1 MTAVTIHESSDLSD
15 IKKAHLADSQNIE
28 KLRALLEFLSLSRQ
42 AIFLFLTTG
51 MMASA
56 STEAPSS
63 SLSAQETMQPTQG
76 INTSDNVQYYRE
88 FVYGLTCIFLP
99 LASLVYRS
107 TQSTGRTIGWKPY
120 LNKVFFETPV
130 FLYFLSGILSLTSAT
145 VFQASLSDDP
155 ANQTKAKT
163 AQIFFSISMLL
174 VQDAVFSFLKKL
186 FAKPE
191 AEATAKPGLP
201 YGAETDDS
209 VPRFKHREIQTD
221 LEKQPMLP
229 VLPSSLSGSQ
239 VIASTAPTPTHQYT
253 VHITGGAVYFAP
265 AGSSSNTQPAQSAAL
280 VPFKA

>member
-1 MTAVTIHESSDLSD
+1 MRAVTIRESSDDLSD
-15 IKKAHLADSQNIE
+15 IRKAHLADSQNIE

-51 MMASA
+51 MMTST

-63 SLSAQETMQPTQG
+63 SLPAQETMQPTQG

-88 FVYGLTCIFLP
+88 FVYGLMCIFLP

-107 TQSTGRTIGWKPY
+107 MQSTGRTIGWKPY
-120 LNKVFFETPV
+120 FNKVFFETPV

-155 ANQTKAKT
+155 ANQTKVKT

-191 AEATAKPGLP
+191 ADATAEPGLP
-201 YGAETDDS
+201 YSAAKDDDS
-209 VPRFKHREIQTD
+209 DRSLKMANHGMQTD
-221 LEKQPMLP
+221 PSQLS
-229 VLPSSLSGSQ
+229 SSLSGSQ
-239 VIASTAPTPTHQYT
+239 VIPDQSETTATSPGSHVFTARFIFSRDGFRRPDSNQT
-253 VHITGGAVYFAP
+253 VEVGERSFT
-265 AGSSSNTQPAQSAAL
+265 L
-280 VPFKA
+280 